1 MSSVVGMNRPAVRDF
16 ALLLLRVVLGVVF
29 IARGYQRW
37 FGTGMNQAAR
47 ELAQAGV
54 PQPTLSAYIAGTSEL
69 IGGTFL
75 IIGLLTTIVAG
86 ALAVMVLFAGYFVH
100 LPHGFFAHNGGF
112 EYPMVLAAA
121 LFIIV
126 VFGTGRASLDGV
138 LTRDD

>member
-1 MSSVVGMNRPAVRDF
+1 MSSVIAMNRPAVRDF
-16 ALLLLRVVLGVVF
+16 ALLLLRVALGVVF

-37 FGTGMNQAAR
+37 FGTGMDAAAK
-47 ELAQAGV
+47 ELARAGV
-54 PQPTLSAYIAGTSEL
+54 PQPKLSAYIAGTVEL

-86 ALAVMVLFAGYFVH
+86 GMAIMVLIAAYFVH
-100 LPHGFFAHNGGF
+100 LPQGFFAQDGGV

-121 LFIIV
+121 LFMIV